1 MTSMIDRRGLLAGLS
16 LAALPA
22 ALWAPTKVWARTA
35 ADYPNLK
42 AFLDSYITSKKLP
55 GMSIAIKRAGDPVQ
69 YISGG
74 TVAFDSDVK
83 VTPESIFRIYSM
95 TKPITGLAVMKL
107 IEDGKLTLETPVAD
121 IIPEFK
127 TMTVVT
133 DLKTM
138 TTAPATR
145 VMKIRHL
152 LTHSSGLSYGIFRDP
167 LAALYTKNGITP
179 GSREKTRQPGED
191 VDPITSLE
199 DMVQRLAKLPL
210 SFEPGTRWQYS
221 VAFDVLGLVI
231 KRVSGMGFYEYLR
244 KSFFVP
250 LKMNDTDFVVARD
263 KANRF
268 TTEIAVKNGQRVT
281 ADDRATSAFLLDRDL
296 PSGGGGLTSTAHDYA
311 RFVSML
317 LNEGELD
324 GVRVV
329 KTETAR
335 IARSNLLEPG
345 VFFLGFGGGLKN
357 GYGAGVAVVLPGGE
371 RPGEEPA
378 GSFWWFGI
386 AGTQF
391 WVDPLNK
398 FSVVCML
405 NEYPTTDPVQREVR
419 LAAYRD
425 FGPEAK
431 GVIPVP
437 APKAA

>member
-1 MTSMIDRRGLLAGLS
+1 MTLMIDRRGLLAGLS

-22 ALWAPTKVWARTA
+22 ELWAQGAP
-35 ADYPNLK
+35 DYANLK
-42 AFLDSYITSKKLP
+42 AFLDGYVSAKKLP
-55 GMSIAIKRAGDPVQ
+55 GMAIAIKRDGDPVK

-74 TVAFDSDVK
+74 TVAFDSAVE
-83 VTPESIFRIYSM
+83 VTPDTIFRIYSM
-95 TKPITGLAVMKL
+95 TKPITGLAVMRL

-121 IIPEFK
+121 VIPEFRSMQVITDPK
-127 TMTVVT
+127 TMA
-133 DLKTM
+133 
-138 TTAPATR
+138 TAPATK
-145 VMKIRHL
+145 VMRIRHL

-167 LAALYTKNGITP
+167 LAALYTRNGITP
-179 GSREKTRQPGED
+179 GSREKTRQSGED
-191 VDPITSLE
+191 VDPISSLE

-210 SFEPGTRWQYS
+210 AFEPGTRWQYS

-244 KSFFVP
+244 KSFFIP
-250 LKMNDTDFVVARD
+250 LKMHDTDFVVAKD

-268 TTEIAVKNGQRVT
+268 TSEIAVKNGQRITV
-281 ADDRATSAFLLDRDL
+281 DDRAHSAFLLDRDL
-296 PSGGGGLTSTAHDYA
+296 PSGGGGLTSTAHDYI
-311 RFVSML
+311 RFTSML
-317 LNEGELD
+317 LGEGELD

-329 KTETAR
+329 KAETAR

-405 NEYPTTDPVQREVR
+405 QEYPTTDPVQREVR
-419 LAAYRD
+419 LAAYKD
-425 FGPEAK
+425 FGPTAK
-431 GVIPVP
+431 GVLPVP
-437 APKAA
+437 PKAGAA